1 MNLYSHFPRCAPV
14 LTVPAAGLWGKR
26 VMLISKVLCCDDAPS
41 TNTMPYTS
49 RHLLKVSSRQTISPS
64 SYLPSYTT
72 DFTVQG
78 SSVRNTNT
86 QRHPHRPSVLSS
98 YSQHRFHIRLRSLIA
113 PYLPLLLPQTHTTAP
128 MSRQLVRQLV
138 RRQPPSILPT
148 TSVPQDWGHQ
158 PDSVAAENLFKRI
171 LKVLQACFNATKDF
185 LRWAVQKLILY
196 LRKPTPVSSP
206 PGTPRP
212 STPQPPP
219 PLTNFPLMR
228 LPTDLRMHVYEQIL
242 GDVHVL
248 EYEQFHRTV
257 APDFSILR
265 ASCTIYHEARM
276 LYYDMHTFEF
286 ESVSE
291 IHRLGPEQRQRIKN
305 ITLHFHFGLTDK
317 ALTHW
322 QSVCAAIAAMPA
334 VRRLDVRW
342 RVWWAGPLEYP
353 TAPQLR
359 PAWDQGMAALRTM
372 KRLRRVEGWIT
383 TQVTERSRAESANF
397 VLQWVGLDGLQEAF
411 WERQAVRV
419 GAVYHEYVWFR
430 GVFRGKMGANW
441 CVGIR
446 SRRGFGDGGWG
457 LWVFGLGGACRGLES
472 V

>member
-1 MNLYSHFPRCAPV
+1 MRRV
-14 LTVPAAGLWGKR
+14 LT
-26 VMLISKVLCCDDAPS
+26 LCPTLPDIF
-41 TNTMPYTS
+41 
-49 RHLLKVSSRQTISPS
+49 LKVSSRQTISPS

-72 DFTVQG
+72 DFPVQVLPSATPTHNAIPIVLPFSHLTHSTG
-78 SSVRNTNT
+78 S
-86 QRHPHRPSVLSS
+86 
-98 YSQHRFHIRLRSLIA
+98 
-113 PYLPLLLPQTHTTAP
+113 PYLLLLLPKTHTTAA

-171 LKVLQACFNATKDF
+171 LKVLQTCFNATKDF

-196 LRKPTPVSSP
+196 LRKPTLVSSP
-206 PGTPRP
+206 PGTQ
-212 STPQPPP
+212 PQPPP
-219 PLTNFPLMR
+219 PPPPPPLANFPLMR
-228 LPTDLRMHVYEQIL
+228 LPTELRMHVYEQIL

-265 ASCTIYHEARM
+265 ASRTIYHEARM

-291 IHRLGPEQRQRIKN
+291 IHRLGPQQRQRIKN
-305 ITLHFHFGLTDK
+305 ITLHFHFGLADK

-322 QSVCAAIAAMPA
+322 QSVCAAVAAMPA

-359 PAWDQGMAALRTM
+359 PAWDQGMVALRAM

-383 TQVTERSRAESANF
+383 TQVTERSRAESASF